1 MSCCWDEG
9 LDGVGLWYFVGFVFC
24 FVLFYATVSFVVF
37 VVFVVCF
44 LSCTTRIRYVDY
56 AAVSDETS
64 VEATE

>member
-1 MSCCWDEG
+1 MALVYGILLALCS
-9 LDGVGLWYFVGFVFC
+9 
-24 FVLFYATVSFVVF
+24 VLFCSMRLFLLLFF